1 MTQKEGD
8 GGKGEVRE
16 VLREKSSRTQGRE
29 EEEESEGSPRI
40 LAEVTG

>member
-1 MTQKEGD
+1 MAQKEGD

-16 VLREKSSRTQGRE
+16 ALREETSRTQGRE
-29 EEEESEGSPRI
+29 EEEASEGTPRM